1 MKKLNLLLLIMSI
14 VFFTNCSQEQM
25 VETET
30 NSNLE
35 YNLETPINVQL
46 PNTNYD
52 NSEKGLYHGVIAS
65 GINQRRGKIWL
76 NISNN
81 KHYSAYFEMVNGDK
95 ITYQLDSESLNF
107 KSSIYNFIS
116 DKGSFTV
123 NLNDYNQPVFSNITL
138 DNEEFFAKVVKGKNS
153 RMPFSFTGTFTDN
166 GSFNGT
172 WNLISTGVL
181 APIGFGYEL
190 IDSAVVTF
198 NGNMYSASTFN
209 TFNYPCFP
217 GTPLNAQMGDLSGNP
232 NAVIS
237 HSQTSNFS
245 GTTSW
250 DIGAGGGLY
259 YNDAC
264 GVVSSGTFSWTN
276 PGNGHVKN
284 GFIYM
289 D

>member
-190 IDSAVVTF
+190 IDSAVV
-198 NGNMYSASTFN
+198 
-209 TFNYPCFP
+209 
-217 GTPLNAQMGDLSGNP
+217 
-232 NAVIS
+232 
-237 HSQTSNFS
+237 
-245 GTTSW
+245 
-250 DIGAGGGLY
+250 
-259 YNDAC
+259 
-264 GVVSSGTFSWTN
+264 
-276 PGNGHVKN
+276 
-284 GFIYM
+284 
-289 D
+289 